1 MDAKVDKDEVH
12 GVIQDFTQDQTQKS
26 FAFRKELFEK
36 IKDIETDITQ
46 SVAQF
51 VQTSDL
57 NRMLDEKADLRLV

>member
-51 VQTSDL
+51 V
-57 NRMLDEKADLRLV
+57 